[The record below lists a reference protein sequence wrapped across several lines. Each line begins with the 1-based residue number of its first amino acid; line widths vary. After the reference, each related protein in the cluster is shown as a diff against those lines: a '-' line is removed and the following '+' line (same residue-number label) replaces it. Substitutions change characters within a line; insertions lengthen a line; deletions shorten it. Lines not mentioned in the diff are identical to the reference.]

1 MEQNLILAD
10 SAFAIYEG
18 KYFLYLK
25 KDDLKIFWLEVMF
38 TKCQQENRIG
48 VAVF

>member
-1 MEQNLILAD
+1 MEQNLSLAD
-10 SAFAIYEG
+10 SASAIYEG

-25 KDDLKIFWLEVMF
+25 KDDLKVFWLEVMF
-38 TKCQQENRIG
+38 KCQQENRIG